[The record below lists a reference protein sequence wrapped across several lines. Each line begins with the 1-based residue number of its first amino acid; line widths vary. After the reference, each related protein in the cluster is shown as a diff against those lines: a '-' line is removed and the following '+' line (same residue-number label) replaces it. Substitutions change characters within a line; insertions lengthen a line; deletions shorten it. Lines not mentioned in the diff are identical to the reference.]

1 MSGAMM
7 GFIIWAAVGAI
18 IILMGIKDIFSKK
31 AAGFWANVE
40 QFPVNDIKGY
50 NRATGILFILYGIIF
65 IVLGLPLL
73 SGQNSPVILLSV
85 LGVMLETIVL
95 MAIYI
100 IVITKKYRG

>member
-1 MSGAMM
+1 M
-7 GFIIWAAVGAI
+7 GFIIWAVVGAI

-31 AAGFWANVE
+31 AAVFWANVE

-85 LGVMLETIVL
+85 LGVMLETIAL